1 MCYAIVMAC
10 MNTKYFAK
18 YHSSHFHFN
27 NFSIPENK
35 KLFDEIAAERRSDFE
50 VFRRKVFRKKKI
62 PTTSSSPK
70 PNISKGF
77 QNSGYTTIRKRKVIK
92 KSNQNFPQP
101 TTTKSPYPI
110 LNRTQDDPRFLS
122 LFSIISFR
130 NEPCMSGH
138 GHNGTC
144 YR

>member
-1 MCYAIVMAC
+1 MGPYI
-10 MNTKYFAK
+10 T
-18 YHSSHFHFN
+18 
-27 NFSIPENK
+27 ENK
-35 KLFDEIAAERRSDFE
+35 KLFDETAAERRSDLE
-50 VFRRKVFRKKKI
+50 VFRRKVFRKKKLSPTL
-62 PTTSSSPK
+62 PTT
-70 PNISKGF
+70 KGL
-77 QNSGYTTIRKRKVIK
+77 QSTSSGYTTIRKRKVIK
-92 KSNQNFPQP
+92 KPVQTFPLP
-101 TTTKSPYPI
+101 PTTKSPYPI

>member
-1 MCYAIVMAC
+1 MNYILSQNLIIVV
-10 MNTKYFAK
+10 
-18 YHSSHFHFN
+18 HFN

-62 PTTSSSPK
+62 PSTTSSPK
-70 PNISKGF
+70 PTTSNGNQK
-77 QNSGYTTIRKRKVIK
+77 SGYTTIRKRKVIK
-92 KSNQNFPQP
+92 KPNQSFPQP
-101 TTTKSPYPI
+101 TTKSPYPI

>member
-1 MCYAIVMAC
+1 MQSFISYDI
-10 MNTKYFAK
+10 F
-18 YHSSHFHFN
+18 YHLKAQTTFYTLY
-27 NFSIPENK
+27 ITENK

-50 VFRRKVFRKKKI
+50 VFRRKVFRKKKLA
-62 PTTSSSPK
+62 PTLLPST
-70 PNISKGF
+70 IKGL
-77 QNSGYTTIRKRKVIK
+77 QKNSTIRKRKVIK
-92 KSNQNFPQP
+92 KQPIQNFPP
-101 TTTKSPYPI
+101 PPTTKSPYPI

-144 YR
+144 YRYVFT